1 MVIDPQDPLA
11 RRVPVLEARQLRLRA
26 GDRLL
31 DQTLNFALQ
40 PGQCWGLLGPNG
52 VGKTSLLHTLA
63 GLRPPA
69 AGTVR
74 LLGQELSS
82 WGRRQLAQVLG
93 LLLQDQEPR
102 FPLPVLDWVLAGRYP
117 HLGPWDWP
125 GAEDQRL
132 ALAALEQ
139 VGLTELAQR
148 DMQTLSSGE
157 RQRVAIAT
165 LLAQGPRFLL
175 LDEPVEHLDLREQVR
190 ILDLVRRLRDQG
202 TAILM
207 SLHDPNFALRACDH
221 LILLDEHRGTCGP
234 ALEVGTTDAL
244 SRLYGISLGMLSG
257 PHGPILVP
265 GQGR

>member
-31 DQTLNFALQ
+31 GQTLNFALQ

-74 LLGQELSS
+74 LLGQELSC
-82 WGRRQLAQVLG
+82 WRRRQLAQVLG

-132 ALAALEQ
+132 ALTALEQ

-190 ILDLVRRLRDQG
+190 I
-202 TAILM
+202 
-207 SLHDPNFALRACDH
+207 
-221 LILLDEHRGTCGP
+221 
-234 ALEVGTTDAL
+234 
-244 SRLYGISLGMLSG
+244 
-257 PHGPILVP
+257 
-265 GQGR
+265 